1 VIPEQSPGA
10 SPERNTVPETQAV
23 PLSRNRNYQLLW
35 VSQVLSG
42 VGLSAAVI
50 AFPLLVLAL
59 TGSAAKSGL
68 VLGAITLA
76 QLLAGL
82 PAGALVDRWNRKTIM
97 LSCEAIQMIA
107 AVSLVAALWWNVVP
121 IGYLIIV
128 GAVIGICG
136 ALFRPAETAYVSL
149 VVPADQLSAAVA
161 LNAARGSVA
170 QLAGTAAGGFLF
182 ALARFVPFIADAVS
196 HGLACILLIF
206 LRVPPRE
213 IQPAPTRHLSR
224 EIVVG
229 LRWVWANRHIRVTAQ
244 CAVVLNLFIS
254 AFFLIIIVLAQSRG
268 VSPGQIGIIAAML
281 GVGGLVG
288 SVAASSLSQRVS
300 PYASIIVV
308 FWGLAALTLAA
319 AFVRSGWLLGLL
331 FGVMALLPPTANTTI
346 ITRQLLLTPDDLRG
360 RLSSV
365 LGIATGVAAALGPV
379 LGGLLVA
386 ALSGTNA
393 VLVCAGGIAAIA
405 LVATLSPTLRSFP
418 RRPVVAQQSSHA
430 QPPGPE
436 SEAITE
442 TISVPTG
449 DRENVAKKG
458 D

>member
-149 VVPADQLSAAVA
+149 VVRADQLSAAVA